1 MAIAICEGLLREE
14 NAYANTRI
22 IEYTFKNSALSELSI
37 SAGIRIYRIYKPD
50 IIDINNHLIGWACG
64 SEFRFYL
71 ILYPEAY
78 SLIYIGRLLMD
89 IQPTPADLLRGISMA
104 VIWIV
109 VFLIVMLILGVLN
122 PVQAIVYLL
131 T

>member
-1 MAIAICEGLLREE
+1 
-14 NAYANTRI
+14 
-22 IEYTFKNSALSELSI
+22 
-37 SAGIRIYRIYKPD
+37 
-50 IIDINNHLIGWACG
+50 
-64 SEFRFYL
+64 
-71 ILYPEAY
+71 
-78 SLIYIGRLLMD
+78 MD